1 MSAIFDIPELVLTIA
16 SYLDPR
22 DLARAVRVNKAWHRD
37 MIPLL
42 WHTIDFK
49 DRFAPPP
56 APPPAPVFS
65 GPDAR
70 RALKKYGH
78 HIRIIRSRSFEILE
92 PLVTSAPGCTLLT
105 TLELLDFA
113 EDEFDDWEDIDHATV
128 VVNVQGTQEAGPTT
142 EEGAAGSST
151 NPEVNDP
158 DQDQNQQEDMQDVN
172 TLVITHDDAD
182 VDDVYRSSVTRWKP
196 DRLDLLLTL
205 LHRNP
210 GLEHFVMY
218 DFPSFHEFAIRA
230 LLSER
235 LPNLH
240 VLDLGSPAS
249 GMVSSRLFALFLE
262 GLSRR
267 VEKMSLTIR
276 TLAEDL
282 TFAPDDPRA
291 SLQYGLEE
299 PTLEE
304 EEEEEEQAQDNT
316 TADYGVRTL
325 TIYGDL
331 AQHGVTRA
339 LLPFLR
345 HCPELESLTMRE
357 YFWASQPQYI
367 EALRRHCPMLQH
379 LCVFLGDASD
389 REIAATLRAS
399 RAGWKTLEMSF
410 AVGFGGLSSQAIVQ
424 DHAATLTR
432 LNIEGCGRFSS
443 TLLQRLLE
451 TAPNLKRLEA
461 VSESSVSHTIDPWLE
476 ARDVSAGVDWVCLGL
491 ERFRLKIRVP
501 RPEVVVTERYVQT
514 TGSSTTGSTTAAAGG
529 AGEVFD
535 RMPQVSQEECRLLQ
549 QEVYRQLGR
558 LVHLRQLWLGNDSDQ
573 DYSNAQQ
580 YIVQIAEEEKKKLIA
595 DSRFQADCL
604 EMTRASGLETL
615 SGLKELESVDIS
627 RMACFL
633 ELQDVKWMTQA
644 WPQLKTLAGLRADE
658 DLWNDENERWLT
670 GERPD
675 ILLDVEFE

>member
-1 MSAIFDIPELVLTIA
+1 MSEIFNIPELVLTIA
-16 SYLDPR
+16 SYLDR
-22 DLARAVRVNKAWHRD
+22 KDLARAVRVNKAWHRD

-56 APPPAPVFS
+56 APPPTPVFS

-70 RALKKYGH
+70 RALIKYGH

-92 PLVTSAPGCTLLT
+92 PLMTSATGCTQLT

-113 EDEFDDWEDIDHATV
+113 EDEFDDWEDADNAIV
-128 VVNVQGTQEAGPTT
+128 VVNVQGAQEADPTV
-142 EEGAAGSST
+142 EEDAPGSST
-151 NPEVNDP
+151 HSGVPDP
-158 DQDQNQQEDMQDVN
+158 DQDQNQEEDMQDVN

-182 VDDVYRSSVTRWKP
+182 VDDVYRSSITRWKS
-196 DRLDLLLTL
+196 DRLDLLLSL

-218 DFPSFHEFAIRA
+218 DFPSFHESAIRA
-230 LLSER
+230 LLSDR
-235 LPNLH
+235 LPSLR
-240 VLDLGSPAS
+240 VLDICSPAS
-249 GMVSSRLFALFLE
+249 GMVSSRLFTLFLE

-276 TLAEDL
+276 SLADDL
-282 TFAPDDPRA
+282 VFAPDDPRA
-291 SLQYGLEE
+291 LLQYGLEE
-299 PTLEE
+299 PAL
-304 EEEEEEQAQDNT
+304 EEEQAQGSA

-357 YFWASQPQYI
+357 YFWESQPQYI
-367 EALRRHCPMLQH
+367 EALQRHCPVLQH
-379 LCVFLGDASD
+379 LCVFLSDASD

-399 RAGWKTLEMSF
+399 RSGWKTLELSF
-410 AVGFGGLSSQAIVQ
+410 AVGFGALSSQVIVQ
-424 DHAATLTR
+424 DHASTLTS

-443 TLLQRLLE
+443 ALLQRLLE
-451 TAPNLKRLEA
+451 TAPNLRRLEA
-461 VSESSVSHTIDPWLE
+461 VSESSVSHTIDPSLE

-501 RPEVVVTERYVQT
+501 RPEVVVMERFVRT
-514 TGSSTTGSTTAAAGG
+514 TGSSTAGSTTTAGG
-529 AGEVFD
+529 SGEVFD
-535 RMPQVSQEECRLLQ
+535 RMPQVSQEECHILH
-549 QEVYRQLGR
+549 QEVYRQLSR

-573 DYSNAQQ
+573 DYSNDRQ
-580 YIVQIAEEEKKKLIA
+580 YIVQIAEEETKRLIA

-615 SGLKELESVDIS
+615 SGLRELESVDIS

-633 ELQDVKWMTQA
+633 ELQDVQWMTQA

-658 DLWNDENERWLT
+658 DLWNSENERWLT
-670 GERPD
+670 RERPD
-675 ILLDVEFE
+675 ILLDIEFE